1 MVGILELYIYSLG
14 SIDYIFL
21 YNILYLL
28 YCREFKE
35 IDIRKCAQMPVAIF
49 SCDTIKTKWD
59 KSNQA
64 FTLYN
69 KQTLFKQIILSY
81 KICQG
86 IEEKYQYLATKA
98 VSTDYFIMWNIAIST
113 GFNR

>member
-1 MVGILELYIYSLG
+1 
-14 SIDYIFL
+14 
-21 YNILYLL
+21 
-28 YCREFKE
+28 
-35 IDIRKCAQMPVAIF
+35 MPVAIF

-59 KSNQA
+59 KSNQV

-86 IEEKYQYLATKA
+86 IEEIVPIPKPSPRIILSCGTLLYRP
-98 VSTDYFIMWNIAIST
+98 VSIGNL
-113 GFNR
+113 